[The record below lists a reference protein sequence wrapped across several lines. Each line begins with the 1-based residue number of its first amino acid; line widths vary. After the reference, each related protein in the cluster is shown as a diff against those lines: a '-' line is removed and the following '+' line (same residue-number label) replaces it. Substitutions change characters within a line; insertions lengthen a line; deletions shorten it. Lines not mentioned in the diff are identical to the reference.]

1 MKYLVELMEGEA
13 VVSSVI
19 LEASTPFAAASKG
32 AGREVTFKVD
42 RAAWLRVTSTGRPSL
57 EFGYAN

>member
-1 MKYLVELMEGEA
+1 MEGEA